1 MDRGVVAV
9 KRGGSLA
16 RYGVKGNLI
25 SWRKFAQEPEDA
37 QYKVYINGVLA
48 TTTGKTNYAPAALN
62 DGDVVKVVPVF
73 GGVDQESL
81 SGTFTKQASNDMPC
95 QFMSITFN
103 ESVASPDDYDC
114 KYAWPIDLDGDGEF
128 DWVVAQISRNELVN
142 PSLVQAYLSDG
153 TFLWSAKMSPN
164 VYICKGQNDMVTV
177 ADMDCDGKG
186 EVIIKSSD
194 GTQFWNHSAGTYGKY
209 ANFSTSADTDGDGI
223 VDYKWRMGSS
233 DPRSDIYTGELI
245 PPFYISIID
254 GMTGE
259 EKECAELNYSEV
271 TDGYD
276 QYSRTNRSRYM
287 TDNGGEEYAFMGG
300 HFAITYDDGIH
311 PMLMAECLD
320 RLTTNAGSEYAGHH
334 NYVFAFGYDWTSG
347 TPTNFRHLYTWSRN
361 DKSPWPAEFHQLRVC
376 DVDGDGREE
385 MLQGGFGVNT
395 KKGMVFS
402 AGIGH
407 GDRFRVSDLDPDRPG
422 LETYAVQQEDLL
434 GQMIYDAATGEH
446 LHDWY
451 MTEIIDVGRG

>member
-1 MDRGVVAV
+1 MKRKLMLLLSVLLACTEMCAQHLLPKMDRGVVAV

-103 ESVASPDDYDC
+103 ESVASPDDYD
-114 KYAWPIDLDGDGEF
+114 
-128 DWVVAQISRNELVN
+128 
-142 PSLVQAYLSDG
+142 
-153 TFLWSAKMSPN
+153 
-164 VYICKGQNDMVTV
+164 
-177 ADMDCDGKG
+177 
-186 EVIIKSSD
+186 
-194 GTQFWNHSAGTYGKY
+194 
-209 ANFSTSADTDGDGI
+209 
-223 VDYKWRMGSS
+223 
-233 DPRSDIYTGELI
+233 
-245 PPFYISIID
+245 
-254 GMTGE
+254 
-259 EKECAELNYSEV
+259 
-271 TDGYD
+271 
-276 QYSRTNRSRYM
+276 
-287 TDNGGEEYAFMGG
+287 
-300 HFAITYDDGIH
+300 
-311 PMLMAECLD
+311 
-320 RLTTNAGSEYAGHH
+320 
-334 NYVFAFGYDWTSG
+334 
-347 TPTNFRHLYTWSRN
+347 
-361 DKSPWPAEFHQLRVC
+361 
-376 DVDGDGREE
+376 GREE

-407 GDRFRVSDLDPDRPG
+407 GDRFRVSDIDPDRPG

-451 MTEIIDVGRG
+451 MTEIIDVGRGECMDICRACR